1 MSTFS
6 TFEVPF
12 TNFSCEYFELP
23 ASYPVQPFDDQEL
36 QPATYNQIKEQAG
49 YLTVLLPLPGNLGV
63 TLPDTLEIST
73 DEEGVIYNL
82 SLSLNHEESLDD
94 NGRLAMISLSVDF
107 PDIVSTEGKWQI
119 LVSAPAAA
127 GGEVSILDRKLG
139 KVVMDSNILPT

>member
-1 MSTFS
+1 MSTMS

-12 TNFSCEYFELP
+12 TNFSCEYFALP
-23 ASYPVQPFDDQEL
+23 QNYPIQPFDAQEL

-49 YLTVLLPLPGNLGV
+49 YITVLLPLPGNLGV

-82 SLSLNHEESLDD
+82 NFLLDHEESLDE

-107 PDIVSTEGKWQI
+107 PETVNTEGQWEI
-119 LVSAPAAA
+119 FVSAPAGA
-127 GGEVSILDRKLG
+127 GGEVTILDRHLG
-139 KVVMDSNILPT
+139 KVVMDSNILP